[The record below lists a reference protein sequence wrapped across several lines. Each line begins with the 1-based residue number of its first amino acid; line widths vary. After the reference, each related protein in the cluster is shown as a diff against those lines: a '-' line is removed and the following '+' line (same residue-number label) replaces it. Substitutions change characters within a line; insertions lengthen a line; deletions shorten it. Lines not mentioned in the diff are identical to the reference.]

1 MKTWILAVVI
11 MMGITVNAQTKKEH
25 KEALTPEQKVELRV
39 KKLTLALDLNSKQ
52 QKEMKV
58 LLLSKETERQQVIE
72 KLKLD
77 NKAKKELTADERFAM
92 KNNALDKKIEMKEEM
107 KRILTKEQIE
117 KLDKISERQYHITK
131 QKMGELKKNNRS

>member
-77 NKAKKELTADERFAM
+77 NKAKKELTADERFAI

-107 KRILTKEQIE
+107 KKILTKEQIE

>member
-11 MMGITVNAQTKKEH
+11 MIGITVHAQTKKEH
-25 KEALTPEQKVELRV
+25 KEALTPEQRVELRV
-39 KKLTLALDLNSKQ
+39 KKLTLALDLTNKQ

-72 KLKLD
+72 KLKSE
-77 NKAKKELTADERFAM
+77 NKAKKELTADERFAI

-107 KRILTKEQIE
+107 KKILTKEQIE

-131 QKMGELKKNNRS
+131 KKIGELKKNNRS

>member
-107 KRILTKEQIE
+107 KKILTKEQIE